1 MNDFLHFIKH
11 IIGLCG
17 ETSHPS
23 LLISGGVFLAMGG
36 ALMFLSLV
44 AIEIALFFFIQDTFN
59 ITFNSALLIIA
70 ISNIAITAQVPS
82 RIKP

>member
-23 LLISGGVFLAMGG
+23 LRISGGVFLTTIGLYWKKLIGYMKD
-36 ALMFLSLV
+36 
-44 AIEIALFFFIQDTFN
+44 LF
-59 ITFNSALLIIA
+59 
-70 ISNIAITAQVPS
+70 
-82 RIKP
+82 